1 MRHPIMQAFRQVSR
15 NRGHSLTIV
24 AIMAL
29 CIGSCVA
36 IFSMVRAVLLE
47 DWGYANPDR
56 LAILWHARPNAA
68 GVVGVGPGDYLSY
81 RSSLQTVDAI
91 GAVTTRGFNLGGE
104 PPARVTCARITSEM
118 LPLLGVRPS
127 RGRWFSADDDRPGVR
142 VAVIN
147 ERLWRNW
154 GGQGDPL
161 DRDILL
167 DGVQHRIVGVM
178 PAAFAFP
185 PEGIQSLT
193 AAECWLPAGFT
204 PAELAIPSFSYVLFA
219 RLKDGVSLEQAG
231 RDADAGAQRIW
242 STYPAA
248 LQGQIR
254 LTARMIPLADQAL
267 SRSRTPLALFAAAVA
282 GLLVIG
288 CANVSN
294 LTVAGLESRHTELSV
309 RASLGA
315 TRGAL
320 VTQVLCESIALAV
333 IGGLAGVLL
342 ASGLLS
348 ALIAANVSAFP
359 RLGDARID
367 AAAVVFAIAV
377 GIIAGA
383 VGAAPAL
390 FRVRPR
396 DTHGIRVAARGFGD
410 GLRRGLIGV
419 EIALA
424 VAVLV
429 VAGVL
434 SRSVTGLHAIDPG
447 FDPNDMVT
455 LSVALPEA
463 GHPSRESIVAF
474 SDEVQRRLREIRGVS
489 AVAAASG
496 PPIGD
501 AAPGVVFAAADASPD
516 YKPALVHV
524 VSPEYLRAAG
534 LTIREGRFLE
544 STDTAAGA
552 TAVVINQTLA
562 AALFPDG
569 PIVGRS
575 FHRIGSTRRH
585 SVVGVVADVRQAGPQ
600 RPAPPA
606 LYLAFAQAEQAVRTM
621 SFVIR
626 GKAPMS
632 ALAPQIRQ
640 AVSAV
645 DAALPPF
652 ALRSGRDLLN
662 STIAIQRFNMLVV
675 TLFAIFALTLALC
688 GVYAVLAHAVQQTRR
703 DSGIR
708 MALGATGARI
718 IRAIAVRALVPTI
731 AGIGAGLAVVAAVSE
746 LLGSLLFGVTPN
758 DPATL
763 AAATLIVLTS
773 AIVAVLIPAMRAAR
787 VDLVTLLRHE

>member
-1 MRHPIMQAFRQVSR
+1 MWHPITQAFRQLKR
-15 NRGHSLTIV
+15 NRWHSLTIV

-68 GVVGVGPGDYLSY
+68 GVVGVGPSDYLSY
-81 RSSLQTVDAI
+81 RSSLGTVDAV

-104 PPARVTCARITSEM
+104 PPARVTCARITGDM
-118 LPLLGVRPS
+118 FPLLGVRPS
-127 RGRWFSADDDRPGVR
+127 RGRWFSADDDRPGAR

-147 ERLWRNW
+147 ERLWRRW
-154 GGQGDPL
+154 GGEGDPL

-167 DGVQHRIVGVM
+167 DGVQYRIVGVM
-178 PAAFAFP
+178 PAAFVFP

-231 RDADAGAQRIW
+231 ADAHAGAQRIW

-248 LQGQIR
+248 LQNQVQ

-267 SRSRTPLALFAAAVA
+267 SRSRTPLALFATAVL
-282 GLLVIG
+282 GLLLIG

-294 LTVAGLESRHTELSV
+294 LTLTGLESRHIELSV

-320 VTQVLCESIALAV
+320 VMQVLCESIALAV

-348 ALIAANVSAFP
+348 ALIATNVSAFP

-367 AAAVVFAIAV
+367 TAAVVFAIAV
-377 GIIAGA
+377 GIIAGG
-383 VGAAPAL
+383 VGAVPAL
-390 FRVRPR
+390 LRSRPR
-396 DTHGIRVAARGFGD
+396 SAHGIRVAARGFGL
-410 GLRRGLIGV
+410 GLRGVLIGI

-434 SRSVTGLHAIDPG
+434 SRSVAGLHAIDPG
-447 FDPNDMVT
+447 FDPNEMVT

-463 GHPSRESIVAF
+463 GHPSIESILAF
-474 SDEVQRRLREIRGVS
+474 SDEVQRRLGEIRGVS
-489 AVAAASG
+489 AAAAASG
-496 PPIGD
+496 PPIGE
-501 AAPGVVFAAADASPD
+501 AAPGVVFAAASASPD

-534 LTIREGRFLE
+534 LTIHEGRFLD
-544 STDTAAGA
+544 STDTVPGA
-552 TAVVINQTLA
+552 TSAVVNQTLA

-569 PIVGRS
+569 AAVGRS
-575 FHRIGSTRRH
+575 FHRIGSTRQH
-585 SVVGVVADVRQAGPQ
+585 TVIGVVADVRQAGPQ

-621 SFVIR
+621 SFVVR
-626 GKAPMS
+626 GRAPMS

-640 AVSAV
+640 AVAAV
-645 DAALPPF
+645 NAALPPF

-688 GVYAVLAHAVQQTRR
+688 GVCAVLTHAVQQTRR
-703 DSGIR
+703 ETGIR

-718 IRAIAVRALVPTI
+718 IRTTSARVLIPAI
-731 AGIGAGLAVVAAVSE
+731 AGIGVGIAGAATASE
-746 LLGSLLFGVTPN
+746 LVASLVFAVKPN

-763 AAATLIVLTS
+763 AISAAAALAAS
-773 AIVAVLIPAMRAAR
+773 IVAVLIPASKAAR